1 MLTNPMEIVFMSK
14 RLSRLV
20 AAVSLLLLAPA
31 VAAGCGGPAEEG
43 EAASGD
49 GGGAK
54 LSLVAYS
61 TPKEAYEELIPA
73 FQKTTEGKGVTF
85 DQSYGASGDQSRA
98 VASGLPAD
106 IVALSLAPDVDKLVE
121 PGLVDANWADT
132 PTEGFV
138 TNSVVVFAVR
148 KGNPKNIKTW
158 EDITKDGVEVITP
171 NPFTSGGAKWNLMA
185 AYGSQTAQGKS
196 PEEATQFLH
205 DVLENTPVQDKSA
218 REALQTFAGGKG
230 DVLLAYENEA
240 ITAQNAGIE
249 LDYVVPD
256 QTILIQ
262 NPAAVTTESEN
273 PGQANAFLDW
283 LVTPEAQEIYASK
296 GYRSV
301 LPDLVDKQTYPTPEK
316 LFEIDE
322 FGGWSQVNDEFFD
335 PEKGSVAEIER
346 DLGVSTAG

>member
-1 MLTNPMEIVFMSK
+1 MTRRLTT
-14 RLSRLV
+14 L
-20 AAVSLLLLAPA
+20 ALLALVPV

-43 EAASGD
+43 SSAGASE
-49 GGGAK
+49 GGGAQ

-73 FQKTTEGKGVTF
+73 FQKTSPGKGVSF

-106 IVALSLAPDVDKLVE
+106 VVALSLAPDVDKLVE
-121 PGLVDANWADT
+121 PGLVDSNWAKDDYD
-132 PTEGFV
+132 GFV

-158 EDITKDGVEVITP
+158 DDIAKDDVEVITP

-185 AYGSQTAQGKS
+185 AFGSQTEQGKS
-196 PEEATQFLH
+196 EQEGLDFLH
-205 DVLENTPVQDKSA
+205 KVLANTPVQDKSA

-240 ITAQNAGIE
+240 ITAQKAGIE
-249 LDYVVPD
+249 LDYVVPE
-256 QTILIQ
+256 QTILIE
-262 NPAAVTTESEN
+262 NPVAVTTESEN
-273 PGQANAFLDW
+273 QEQAKAFVDW
-283 LVTPEAQEIYASK
+283 LRTPDAQKIYADK
-296 GYRSV
+296 GYRSI
-301 LPDLVDKQTYPTPEK
+301 LPDLVDEKTYPKPKT

-322 FGGWSQVNDEFFD
+322 FGGWSAVNDKFFD
-335 PEKGSVAEIER
+335 PENGSVAKIER

>member
-1 MLTNPMEIVFMSK
+1 MTIRS
-14 RLSRLV
+14 SRLV
-20 AAVSLLLLAPA
+20 AALALLLLPV

-43 EAASGD
+43 DAAASGGD
-49 GGGAK
+49 AK

-73 FQKTTEGKGVTF
+73 FQKTTQGKGVSF

-121 PGLVDANWADT
+121 PGLVDANWAQTSTD
-132 PTEGFV
+132 GFV

-158 EDITKDGVEVITP
+158 DDIVKDDVEVITP

-205 DVLENTPVQDKSA
+205 EVLANTPVQDKSA

-240 ITAQNAGIE
+240 ITAQKAGIE

-262 NPAAVTTESEN
+262 NPAAVTTESKSPE
-273 PGQANAFLDW
+273 QAKAFLDW
-283 LVTPEAQEIYASK
+283 LVTPQAQKIYASK

-301 LPDLVDKQTYPTPEK
+301 LPDLVDESTYPTPK
-316 LFEIDE
+316 DLFKIDE

>member
-1 MLTNPMEIVFMSK
+1 MLITPMEIVLMTRRS
-14 RLSRLV
+14 SWLV
-20 AAVSLLLLAPA
+20 AALTLLLPVA
-31 VAAGCGGPAEEG
+31 AAGCGGPAEEG
-43 EAASGD
+43 DAAASG
-49 GGGAK
+49 GGTK

-73 FQKTTEGKGVTF
+73 FQKTAEGKGVSF

-106 IVALSLAPDVDKLVE
+106 IVALSLAPDMDKLVE

-132 PTEGFV
+132 STDGIV

-148 KGNPKNIKTW
+148 KGNPKNIQTW
-158 EDITKDGVEVITP
+158 EDIVKDDVEVITP

-196 PEEATQFLH
+196 PEEALDFLH
-205 DVLENTPVQDKSA
+205 GVLANTPVQDKSA

-240 ITAQNAGIE
+240 ITAQKAGIE

-273 PGQANAFLDW
+273 PEQAKAFLDW
-283 LVTPEAQEIYASK
+283 LITPEAQEIYASK
-296 GYRSV
+296 GYRSI
-301 LPDLVDKQTYPTPEK
+301 LPDLVDESTYPTPKE
-316 LFEIDE
+316 LFKIDE
-322 FGGWSQVNDEFFD
+322 FGGWSKVNDEFFD
-335 PEKGSVAEIER
+335 AEKGSVAEIER

>member
-1 MLTNPMEIVFMSK
+1 MTRRLTT
-14 RLSRLV
+14 L
-20 AAVSLLLLAPA
+20 ALLALVPV

-43 EAASGD
+43 SSAGASE
-49 GGGAK
+49 GGGAQ

-73 FQKTTEGKGVTF
+73 FQKTSAGKGVSF

-121 PGLVDANWADT
+121 PGLVDSNWAKDDYD
-132 PTEGFV
+132 GFV

-158 EDITKDGVEVITP
+158 DDIAKDDVEVITP

-185 AYGSQTAQGKS
+185 AFGSQTEQGKS
-196 PEEATQFLH
+196 EQEGLDFLH
-205 DVLENTPVQDKSA
+205 QVLANTPVQDKSA

-240 ITAQNAGIE
+240 ITAQKAGIE

-256 QTILIQ
+256 QTILIE
-262 NPAAVTTESEN
+262 NPVAVITESEN
-273 PGQANAFLDW
+273 QEQAKAFVDW
-283 LVTPEAQEIYASK
+283 LRTPDAQQIYADK
-296 GYRSV
+296 GYRSI
-301 LPDLVDKQTYPTPEK
+301 LPDLVDEKTYPKPKT

-322 FGGWSQVNDEFFD
+322 FGGWSEVNDKFFD
-335 PEKGSVAEIER
+335 PENGSVAKIER

>member
-1 MLTNPMEIVFMSK
+1 MEIVFMQQ
-14 RLSRLV
+14 RLPRL
-20 AAVSLLLLAPA
+20 AAALLSLLLLPA
-31 VAAGCGGPAEEG
+31 AAAGCGGVS
-43 EAASGD
+43 EAGDAGGD
-49 GGGAK
+49 GGTK

-73 FQKTTEGKGVTF
+73 FQKTTEGKGVGF

-121 PGLVDANWADT
+121 PGLVDANWADDDH
-132 PTEGFV
+132 EGFV

-158 EDITKDGVEVITP
+158 DDIVKDGVEVITP

-185 AYGSQTAQGKS
+185 AYGSQTEQGKS
-196 PEEATQFLH
+196 PAEGLEFLH
-205 DVLENTPVQDKSA
+205 KVLANTPVQDKSA

-240 ITAQNAGIE
+240 ITAQNADID
-249 LDYVVPD
+249 LDYVIPD

-262 NPAAVTTESEN
+262 NPIAVTTESEN
-273 PGQANAFLDW
+273 PEKAQAFVDW
-283 LVTPEAQEIYASK
+283 TRTPEAQEIFASK

-301 LPDLVDKQTYPTPEK
+301 LPDVVDEGTYPTPK
-316 LFEIDE
+316 TLFKIDA
-322 FGGWSQVNDEFFD
+322 FGGWDNVNAEFFD
-335 PEKGSVAEIER
+335 PENGSVAKIER

>member
-1 MLTNPMEIVFMSK
+1 MSIKPMGIV
-14 RLSRLV
+14 LSVVVL
-20 AAVSLLLLAPA
+20 AVG
-31 VAAGCGGPAEEG
+31 AAGCGGPAEEG
-43 EAASGD
+43 ASASGS
-49 GGGAK
+49 GAK

-73 FQKTTEGKGVTF
+73 FQKTAAGKGVSF

-121 PGLVDANWADT
+121 PGIVDADWAQM
-132 PTEGFV
+132 PTDGFV

-148 KGNPKNIKTW
+148 KGNPENIKTW
-158 EDITKDGVEVITP
+158 DDIVRDGVEVITP

-185 AYGSQTAQGKS
+185 AYGSQIAQGKS
-196 PEEATQFLH
+196 PEDALEFLH
-205 DVLENTPVQDKSA
+205 QVLAKTPVQDKSA

-240 ITAQNAGIE
+240 ITAQKAAIE

-273 PGQANAFLDW
+273 PEQAKAFLDW

-301 LPDLVDKQTYPTPEK
+301 LPDLVDESTYPTPK
-316 LFEIDE
+316 DLFKIDE
-322 FGGWSQVNDEFFD
+322 FGGWSKVNDEFFD
-335 PEKGSVAEIER
+335 PEKGSVADIER